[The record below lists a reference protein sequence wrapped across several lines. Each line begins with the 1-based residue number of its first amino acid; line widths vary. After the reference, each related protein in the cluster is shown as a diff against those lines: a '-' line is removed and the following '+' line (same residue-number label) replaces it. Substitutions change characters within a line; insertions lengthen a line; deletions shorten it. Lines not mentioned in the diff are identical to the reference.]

1 MISLSFN
8 QLFYYFL
15 VGWQRYGGEDGLQ
28 ILPKLTIFGAPLL
41 SRVAFYIASVAILAA
56 CVAIV
61 QTIRVSRFG
70 QIIRAISQNERR
82 VVALGLYP
90 LPYKLA
96 TFVISGILASLAG
109 ILLAAS
115 QQFISPSDL
124 SWIKSGQLVVM
135 VVLGGTALPWG
146 PLAGAAAYLG
156 FELLLSSITDYWQF
170 CLGGALV
177 ILITFFRA
185 GLTDLWTA
193 CSARIIGA
201 FR

>member
-8 QLFYYFL
+8 QMFYYFL

-96 TFVISGILASLAG
+96 TFVIPAFLPASPA
-109 ILLAAS
+109 
-115 QQFISPSDL
+115 
-124 SWIKSGQLVVM
+124 
-135 VVLGGTALPWG
+135 
-146 PLAGAAAYLG
+146 
-156 FELLLSSITDYWQF
+156 F
-170 CLGGALV
+170 CLRRVSNLSAHRICRGSSPANWWSWLFSVEPRCPGDRWPARR
-177 ILITFFRA
+177 LIWDSSCCCCRLPTI
-185 GLTDLWTA
+185 GN
-193 CSARIIGA
+193 SAWVARW
-201 FR
+201 